1 MTSSPKARF
10 LEYNSVYF
18 VYLGNVS
25 LERAYE
31 YKYLGLTM
39 DNDLSFQAH
48 RDNLENRVYIQLS
61 YFKKVRKFINVDAAV
76 TIYRSTILPVIEY
89 ADFVFDYG
97 IKHVNKQIQSLQ
109 NQGLYIVYNQ
119 HAFPYLER
127 DSSTSL
133 HRRAKIFRP

>member
-1 MTSSPKARF
+1 
-10 LEYNSVYF
+10 
-18 VYLGNVS
+18 
-25 LERAYE
+25 
-31 YKYLGLTM
+31 M

-48 RDNLENRVYIQLS
+48 RDNLENRVYIKLS
-61 YFKKVRKFINVDAAV
+61 YFKKIRKFINVDAAV
-76 TIYRSTILPVIEY
+76 TIYKSTILPVIEY

-97 IKHVNKQIQSLQ
+97 IKHVNKQMQSLQ

-133 HRRAKIFRP
+133 HRQAKIFRLYHRRRIKFIKICIHNVQNGELDGQ